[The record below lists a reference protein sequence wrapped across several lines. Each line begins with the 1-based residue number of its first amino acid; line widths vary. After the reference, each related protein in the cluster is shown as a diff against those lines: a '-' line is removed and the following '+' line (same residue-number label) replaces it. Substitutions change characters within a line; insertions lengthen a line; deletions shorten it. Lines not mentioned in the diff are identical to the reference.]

1 MRHVCGKPEYD
12 HGLYYQGKSMIED
25 DLRKL
30 LVEISTI
37 YVMIIYYI
45 ITIYNYIINYNYQV

>member
-1 MRHVCGKPEYD
+1 MRHVHGKPKYD

-30 LVEISTI
+30 LIEISTI
-37 YVMIIYYI
+37 YVMVIYNI
-45 ITIYNYIINYNYQV
+45 ITIIIYNKL